1 MIQVAGARQE
11 SEIPFSMIHPQQ
23 RLQAL
28 LAFAVLVFSGA
39 FIYYSNMAS
48 PAYSLLYWPGIPGQL
63 GNYLRLCYEL
73 TRCPLGRGEFI
84 RLAFEATGTKYN
96 DIKDPSKFTSLIGP
110 DHEHFAPPILRLERE
125 NATLI
130 SQTPNILMYLGQE
143 VCSSLCQIHSS

>member
-1 MIQVAGARQE
+1 
-11 SEIPFSMIHPQQ
+11 MIHPQQ

-28 LAFAVLVFSGA
+28 LAFAVLFLSGA
-39 FIYYSNMAS
+39 FIYYFNMAS
-48 PAYSLLYWPGIPGQL
+48 PAYSLLYWPGIPGEL
-63 GNYLRLCYEL
+63 RSYPRLCCKL
-73 TRCPLGRGEFI
+73 THRPLGRGEFI

-96 DIKDPSKFTSLIGP
+96 DVKDPSKFTSLIGP

-143 VCSSLCQIHSS
+143 VRSSLCQIHPS